1 MNMLERK
8 LAAKNARKA
17 FFKRRG
23 ELRRAGEHAKPT
35 VQGVLPGEPLGLIP
49 KTLLTAPLK
58 VEIPHWEN
66 FPVDPTRP
74 GDKLRLQ
81 WRPQGSTDDAAYTD
95 LLDPPV
101 IDIRGDH
108 PDPMIQE
115 IPLVSFE
122 YIHGAFEFRYLVE
135 GGNDGGAAIPSE
147 TTPIVLDII
156 PPYGNEYPTNLDLTE
171 GPITDANSN
180 AVVATIPSYPDQAD
194 GDRIGVYWV
203 KDKVPEEV
211 SGWPPIGG
219 FQAIPIDRKFPIPQ
233 STIIDAGDGDF
244 FACYVL
250 LDKAGIDS
258 RVGGSVKMP
267 VALGPLPTDPFP
279 ALTVRH
285 ADEIS
290 DELID
295 RDDAFLGVYA
305 DIKTEITNWKI
316 GDSLT
321 VTWGDQTLDTPY
333 PINQFPVNIPVPW
346 TVLKAAYDF
355 QTPGSQDTIV
365 QYDYFRGSLL
375 LGSANVMIKV
385 DLSKVGP
392 ENPDEPNP
400 VNPALGVVTVESYSS
415 LIDKIETG
423 DVNQPAKIHLKPYE
437 GIDSD
442 QEIEFFWG
450 GKSIGTHTVTTEV
463 PGGPDIEFTVNWAD
477 IEAAGNGDVDV
488 WFTVSH
494 PDFINEEKSKPKSVA
509 VSAVPIVLPSPEFP
523 TLDPAWNWLNCPSLE
538 LTDDTSYGVR
548 VHIPVSKYLV
558 EGAKIKLKWTSFID
572 RGTTTPI
579 PGDPLESGEL
589 TVSKDQ
595 ADNGFDWWIR
605 PYETYFLPIYNA
617 DSDNAGS
624 GKIEYTLLIQG
635 NEEPGVATVEI
646 GMYTSSGS
654 CPIPPNP

>member
-122 YIHGAFEFRYLVE
+122 YIHGAFEFRYLVV
-135 GGNDGGAAIPSE
+135 GGNDGGAATPSE

-250 LDKAGIDS
+250 LDKAGTDS

-415 LIDKIETG
+415 LIDKIEAV

>member
-135 GGNDGGAAIPSE
+135 GGNDGGAATPSE

-156 PPYGNEYPTNLDLTE
+156 PPYGNEYPTNLDLTD

-194 GDRIGVYWV
+194 GDKIGVYWV
-203 KDKVPEEV
+203 KDKVPEDV
-211 SGWPPIGG
+211 SNWPPIGG
-219 FQAIPIDRKFPIPQ
+219 FQAIPTDRKFAIPQ

-279 ALTVRH
+279 ALTAMPMR
-285 ADEIS
+285 
-290 DELID
+290 
-295 RDDAFLGVYA
+295 
-305 DIKTEITNWKI
+305 
-316 GDSLT
+316 
-321 VTWGDQTLDTPY
+321 
-333 PINQFPVNIPVPW
+333 
-346 TVLKAAYDF
+346 F
-355 QTPGSQDTIV
+355 QM
-365 QYDYFRGSLL
+365 
-375 LGSANVMIKV
+375 N
-385 DLSKVGP
+385 
-392 ENPDEPNP
+392 
-400 VNPALGVVTVESYSS
+400 
-415 LIDKIETG
+415 
-423 DVNQPAKIHLKPYE
+423 
-437 GIDSD
+437 
-442 QEIEFFWG
+442 
-450 GKSIGTHTVTTEV
+450 
-463 PGGPDIEFTVNWAD
+463 
-477 IEAAGNGDVDV
+477 
-488 WFTVSH
+488 
-494 PDFINEEKSKPKSVA
+494 
-509 VSAVPIVLPSPEFP
+509 
-523 TLDPAWNWLNCPSLE
+523 
-538 LTDDTSYGVR
+538 
-548 VHIPVSKYLV
+548 
-558 EGAKIKLKWTSFID
+558 
-572 RGTTTPI
+572 
-579 PGDPLESGEL
+579 
-589 TVSKDQ
+589 
-595 ADNGFDWWIR
+595 
-605 PYETYFLPIYNA
+605 
-617 DSDNAGS
+617 
-624 GKIEYTLLIQG
+624 
-635 NEEPGVATVEI
+635 
-646 GMYTSSGS
+646 
-654 CPIPPNP
+654 